1 MSMNLSDCTKA
12 DLLWIIKTMCKYDL
26 SDRNLRLALNDL
38 EYEKEQERL
47 DRADRLAKSAFAA
60 SQRYAE
66 LLKPYEGMPLLDVP
80 LDVLKQADAALA
92 ASRAANRQWAKL
104 MGVKMK

>member
-1 MSMNLSDCTKA
+1 MKLSDCTKA

-38 EYEKEQERL
+38 EYEKEQ
-47 DRADRLAKSAFAA
+47 DRLARADQALQTASAA
-60 SQRYAE
+60 SQRYIE
-66 LLKPYEGMPLLDVP
+66 LLKPYEGMPLLEVP
-80 LDVLKQADAALA
+80 MDVLQQADAALA
-92 ASRAANRQWAKL
+92 ESRAANAQWAKL

>member
-1 MSMNLSDCTKA
+1 MNLSDCTKA

-38 EYEKEQERL
+38 EFEKEQERL
-47 DRADRLAKSAFAA
+47 DRADQALQTASAAL
-60 SQRYAE
+60 QRYIE
-66 LLKPYEGMPLLDVP
+66 LLKPYEGMPLLEVP
-80 LDVLKQADAALA
+80 MDVLQQADAALA
-92 ASRAANRQWAKL
+92 ESRAANKQWAKL

>member
-1 MSMNLSDCTKA
+1 MRLSDCTKA

-26 SDRNLRLALNDL
+26 SDRTLRLALNDL
-38 EYEKEQERL
+38 AYEKERERI
-47 DRADRLAKSAFAA
+47 DRADQLVKTARDA
-60 SQRYAE
+60 SQRYIE
-66 LLKPYEGMPLLDVP
+66 LLKPYEGMPILDVP

-92 ASRAANRQWAKL
+92 ESRAANKQWAKL

>member
-1 MSMNLSDCTKA
+1 MKLSDCTKA

-47 DRADRLAKSAFAA
+47 DRADQALQTASAAFR
-60 SQRYAE
+60 RYIE
-66 LLKPYEGMPLLDVP
+66 LLKPYEGMPLIEVP
-80 LDVLKQADAALA
+80 MDVLQQADAALA
-92 ASRAANRQWAKL
+92 ESRAANKQWAKL
-104 MGVKMK
+104 MGVKIK

>member
-1 MSMNLSDCTKA
+1 MNLSDCTKA

-47 DRADRLAKSAFAA
+47 DRADQARQAASAA
-60 SQRYAE
+60 SQRYIE
-66 LLKPYEGMPLLDVP
+66 LMKPYEGMPLTEVP
-80 LDVLKQADAALA
+80 MDVLNQADVAMAE
-92 ASRAANRQWAKL
+92 SRAANKQWAKL

>member
-1 MSMNLSDCTKA
+1 MKISDCTKA

-38 EYEKEQERL
+38 EYEKEQERF
-47 DRADRLAKSAFAA
+47 DRAEQLLQVSSAA
-60 SQRYAE
+60 SQRYIE
-66 LLKPYEGMPLLDVP
+66 LLEPYEGMPLTDVP
-80 LDVLKQADAALA
+80 MDVLQQADAALA
-92 ASRAANRQWAKL
+92 ESHAANKQWAKL

>member
-1 MSMNLSDCTKA
+1 MKLSDCTKA

-38 EYEKEQERL
+38 EYEKEQERF
-47 DRADRLAKSAFAA
+47 DRADQALQTASAA
-60 SQRYAE
+60 SQRYIE
-66 LLKPYEGMPLLDVP
+66 LLKPYEGMPLIEVP
-80 LDVLKQADAALA
+80 MDVLKQADAALA
-92 ASRAANRQWAKL
+92 ESRAANAQWAKL